1 MSPSIISE
9 DLYSD
14 LPRIEDCSP
23 IPLSLSLSHTHTR
36 THVRTQARARARTDA
51 RTQARTHARTCA
63 HVIVIFHKFTLTR
76 MSSTLCSDIPHIED
90 CSPQSSSPPT
100 PTHPLPPHPPSPHT
114 HTLDCNLADNA
125 DSRLNWTVWRMRTT
139 MEKWSIVQ
147 RICNLCRPL
156 LVHSAH
162 FPFLLPYLA

>member
-23 IPLSLSLSHTHTR
+23 PPSLSLSLSHTHTH
-36 THVRTQARARARTDA
+36 THARTQARARARTDA

-76 MSSTLCSDIPHIED
+76 MSSTRISALIYRISKIARPN
-90 CSPQSSSPPT
+90 PAPPPT
-100 PTHPLPPHPPSPHT
+100 PTPLPPPPPPAHT
-114 HTLDCNLADNA
+114 HTH
-125 DSRLNWTVWRMRTT
+125 
-139 MEKWSIVQ
+139 SIVISLITPIRDLTGQ
-147 RICNLCRPL
+147 FGVCAQQWKSGL
-156 LVHSAH
+156 LYNAYATCVD
-162 FPFLLPYLA
+162 PY